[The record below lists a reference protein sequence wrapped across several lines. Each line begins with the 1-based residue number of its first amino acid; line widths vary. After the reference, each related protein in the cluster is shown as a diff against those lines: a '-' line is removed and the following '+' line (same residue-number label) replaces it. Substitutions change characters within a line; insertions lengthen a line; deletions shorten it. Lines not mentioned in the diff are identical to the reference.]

1 MRVVSGM
8 NDRFR
13 IDDIAFFI
21 PLAAEMNARPEH
33 YEVLG
38 DLDLVLGVVII
49 RPVGEPFRARLTF
62 EGIRCTDVS
71 EMGAGDELTTDCWLE
86 GPLDTWNAMVVD
98 ILDNGRATGRHT
110 INSLAL
116 MGDEIRLRGGD
127 VMGVD
132 KFSRFNQSLQ
142 EFFDGAAG
150 LAAERVS
157 G

>member
-1 MRVVSGM
+1 M

-13 IDDIAFFI
+13 VDDIAFFD
-21 PLAAEMNARPEH
+21 PLATEMNAHPER
-33 YEVLG
+33 YGILG

-49 RPVGEPFRARLTF
+49 RPAGEPFRARLTF
-62 EGIRCTDVS
+62 EGIRCTGVA
-71 EMGAGDELTTDCWLE
+71 EMGAGDEATTDCWLE
-86 GPLDTWNAMVVD
+86 GSLDAWDAMVADV
-98 ILDNGRATGRHT
+98 LDNGRATGRHT
-110 INSLAL
+110 INSLTL
-116 MGDEIRLRGGD
+116 MGDQIRLRGAD

-157 G
+157 D